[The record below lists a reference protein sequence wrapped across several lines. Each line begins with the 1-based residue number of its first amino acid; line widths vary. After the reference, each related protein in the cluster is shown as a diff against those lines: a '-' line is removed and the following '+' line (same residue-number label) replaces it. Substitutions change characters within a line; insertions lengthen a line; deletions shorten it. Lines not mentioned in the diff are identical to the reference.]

1 VTLGGGVFAYVR
13 EPDMQR
19 CAEAKPASSRASP
32 SRRVMKL
39 VYRGCDQF
47 AVPRPR
53 IWAAWTALPV
63 TASPPRV
70 DSGSRCRTPFV
81 TAGSGCVA
89 GFSQA
94 PPILVAAPRCFT
106 MRMKPMV
113 LRFNERRATEAAA
126 RLLKLRG
133 GRMSYLKLIKMLYF
147 LDREALLR
155 WGRPVTTDRY
165 VSMDNGPVVSR
176 IYDLIREE
184 PAPGTDTVWRHYIS
198 APQEWEVTLLAE
210 PETDEI
216 SRAEE
221 ALIEEIFSKFGNMTR
236 WDLVRVSH
244 ELPEWQDPNG
254 SAIPIQYRDILR
266 AGNKTESEIAAV
278 EAELESLATTEAMLQ
293 PA

>member
-1 VTLGGGVFAYVR
+1 
-13 EPDMQR
+13 
-19 CAEAKPASSRASP
+19 
-32 SRRVMKL
+32 
-39 VYRGCDQF
+39 
-47 AVPRPR
+47 
-53 IWAAWTALPV
+53 
-63 TASPPRV
+63 
-70 DSGSRCRTPFV
+70 
-81 TAGSGCVA
+81 
-89 GFSQA
+89 
-94 PPILVAAPRCFT
+94 
-106 MRMKPMV
+106 MV

-126 RLLKLRG
+126 RFLKLRG

-165 VSMDNGPVVSR
+165 VSMANGPVVSR
-176 IYDLIREE
+176 IYDLIRDE
-184 PAPGTDTVWRHYIS
+184 PAPGTDPIWHHYIS
-198 APQEWEVTLLAE
+198 TSQGWEVALLAD
-210 PETDEI
+210 PETDEL
-216 SRAEE
+216 SPAEE
-221 ALIEEIFSKFGNMTR
+221 ALIDEIYATYGRMSR